1 MKNGEYIQYSRIFHT
16 FAWVKTLAESP
27 CPIMRC
33 CLRKIHTYCHK
44 ITVDNHVIICY
55 SLIITKKGVI
65 LMQWIL
71 PGTVLQSD
79 TCQADKASET
89 FAAMFLAGDLQ
100 LGQVCAVTGLEPYI
114 IQNWVRRGYLSPP
127 VNKKYSLNQLCRILN
142 INLLRG
148 CFPLE
153 TICTLLSYVNG
164 RLDEESDDLID
175 DNALYG
181 IFVKL
186 AASVKNQRFDLETAI
201 AQSLENLPERMP
213 GANERIQK
221 ALKAML
227 LAWVSGEL
235 RAQAAALTDEMER
248 MEH

>member
-1 MKNGEYIQYSRIFHT
+1 
-16 FAWVKTLAESP
+16 
-27 CPIMRC
+27 
-33 CLRKIHTYCHK
+33 
-44 ITVDNHVIICY
+44 
-55 SLIITKKGVI
+55 
-65 LMQWIL
+65 MQWIL

-79 TCQADKASET
+79 TGQADKASET
-89 FAAMFLAGDLQ
+89 FAAMFLVCCMAPTGSVPLAFAAMFLAGDLQ

>member
-1 MKNGEYIQYSRIFHT
+1 
-16 FAWVKTLAESP
+16 
-27 CPIMRC
+27 
-33 CLRKIHTYCHK
+33 
-44 ITVDNHVIICY
+44 
-55 SLIITKKGVI
+55 
-65 LMQWIL
+65 MQWIL
-71 PGTVLQSD
+71 PGTVLRANAED
-79 TCQADKASET
+79 ADHVESL
-89 FAAMFLAGDLQ
+89 FQPMFLAGGMVLS
-100 LGQVCAVTGLEPYI
+100 QVSSITGLEPYI

-235 RAQAAALTDEMER
+235 RAQATALTDEMER